1 MTLNASRL
9 MEWPFREVVHAYTD
23 RDSMLYALSLG
34 FGEPPTDERQL
45 CFVYEKDLV
54 AVPTMPIVL
63 GMTDLGFLHD
73 AETGIDLPR
82 MLHGESELEI
92 HAPLPP
98 AGSVLSKMR
107 LVDLVDKGAT
117 KGAFLYFERAISLP
131 GGEAL
136 ATERGCFVLRGNG
149 GFSREQSTVMPRLE
163 GASPRKLPDRAADI
177 VCDLPTGSRA
187 ALLYRLTND
196 RNPLHADPDV
206 ARAAGFDRPILHG
219 SCAYGMAGHA
229 ILKTVCDYDPV
240 RFRGLAVRFTSPT
253 FPGETIRTEIWR
265 SSTEEVTF
273 RCTALER
280 NLVVLDQGRAKV
292 AGRLAPASAARGE
305 ST

>member
-9 MEWPFREVVHAYTD
+9 MEWPFRDVVHSYSD

-45 CFVYEKDLV
+45 RFVYEKALV

-73 AETGIDLPR
+73 AEIGIDLPR
-82 MLHGESELEI
+82 MLHGESALEI

-98 AGSVLSKMR
+98 AGSVFSKMR
-107 LVDLVDKGAT
+107 LVDLVDKGAN
-117 KGAFLYFERAISLP
+117 KGAFLHFERAIFLP
-131 GGEAL
+131 GGDAL

-149 GFSREQSTVMPRLE
+149 GFAKEQPSTPRSE
-163 GASPRKLPDRAADI
+163 GVSPRKAPDRAADI
-177 VCDLPTGSRA
+177 VCDLPTSSRA

-196 RNPLHADPDV
+196 RNPLHADPDI

-219 SCAYGMAGHA
+219 SCVYGIAGHA
-229 ILKTVCDYDPV
+229 ILKTVCGYDPLRV
-240 RFRGLAVRFTSPT
+240 GGLAVRFTSPV
-253 FPGETIRTEIWR
+253 FPGETIRTEIWH

-273 RCTALER
+273 RCTAVER

-292 AGRLAPASAARGE
+292 GGPVAPALVTEDQDA
-305 ST
+305 

>member
-9 MEWPFREVVHAYTD
+9 MEWPFREVVHSYSD

-34 FGEPPTDERQL
+34 FGDPPTDERQL
-45 CFVYEKDLV
+45 RFVYEKALL

-73 AETGIDLPR
+73 TEIGIDLPR
-82 MLHGESELEI
+82 MLHGESALEI

-107 LVDLVDKGAT
+107 LVDLVDKGAN
-117 KGAFLYFERAISLP
+117 KGAFLHFERAISLP
-131 GGEAL
+131 GGAPL

-149 GFSREQSTVMPRLE
+149 GFTKEQSSSTARPE
-163 GASPRKLPDRAADI
+163 GASPRKGPDRAAEF
-177 VCDLPTGSRA
+177 VCDLPTSARA
-187 ALLYRLTND
+187 ALLYRLNND

-219 SCAYGMAGHA
+219 SCVYGIAGHA
-229 ILKTVCDYDPV
+229 ILKAICDYDPL
-240 RFRGLAVRFTSPT
+240 RFGGLAVRFTSPT

-265 SSTEEVTF
+265 SSSEEVTF
-273 RCTALER
+273 RCTAVER

-292 AGRLAPASAARGE
+292 AGAVSPTFAKKAQNA
-305 ST
+305 

>member
-9 MEWPFREVVHAYTD
+9 MGWPFREVVHAYSD
-23 RDSMLYALSLG
+23 RDTMLYALSLG
-34 FGEPPTDERQL
+34 FGEPATDEKQL
-45 CFVYEKDLV
+45 RFVYEKALV

-73 AETGIDLPR
+73 PEVGIDLSR

-92 HAPLPP
+92 HAPLPA

-107 LVDLVDKGAT
+107 LVDLVDKDAK
-117 KGAFLYFERAISLP
+117 KGAFLYFERTISLP
-131 GGEAL
+131 GGDAL

-149 GFSREQSTVMPRLE
+149 GFSKELSATPPRPE
-163 GASPRKLPDRAADI
+163 GASPRKPPDRPADI
-177 VCDLPTGSRA
+177 VCDLPTSSRA

-196 RNPLHADPDV
+196 RNPLHVDPDV

-219 SCAYGMAGHA
+219 SCAYGIAGHA
-229 ILKTVCDYDPV
+229 ILKTICDYDPH
-240 RFRGLAVRFTSPT
+240 RFGGLAVRFMSPT

-265 SSTEEVTF
+265 SSTEEVAF
-273 RCTALER
+273 RCTAVER

-292 AGRLAPASAARGE
+292 AGPVAPTTMLEGQNP
-305 ST
+305 

>member
-1 MTLNASRL
+1 
-9 MEWPFREVVHAYTD
+9 
-23 RDSMLYALSLG
+23 
-34 FGEPPTDERQL
+34 
-45 CFVYEKDLV
+45 
-54 AVPTMPIVL
+54 
-63 GMTDLGFLHD
+63 
-73 AETGIDLPR
+73 
-82 MLHGESELEI
+82 
-92 HAPLPP
+92 
-98 AGSVLSKMR
+98 
-107 LVDLVDKGAT
+107 
-117 KGAFLYFERAISLP
+117 
-131 GGEAL
+131 
-136 ATERGCFVLRGNG
+136 VLRGNG
-149 GFSREQSTVMPRLE
+149 GFSNEQSIATLRPE
-163 GASPRKLPDRAADI
+163 GVSSRKPPDRAADI
-177 VCDLPTGSRA
+177 VCDLPTSSRA

-229 ILKTVCDYDPV
+229 ILKTVCDYDPLL
-240 RFRGLAVRFTSPT
+240 FGGLAVRFTSPT

-292 AGRLAPASAARGE
+292 AGRLAPGSDARGE

>member
-9 MEWPFREVVHAYTD
+9 MGWPFREVAHAYSD

-45 CFVYEKDLV
+45 RFVYEKDLV

-73 AETGIDLPR
+73 AEIGIDLPR
-82 MLHGESELEI
+82 MLHGESELQI

-98 AGSVLSKMR
+98 TGSVISKMR
-107 LVDLVDKGAT
+107 LVDLVDKGAK
-117 KGAFLYFERAISLP
+117 KGAFLYFERAISIP
-131 GGEAL
+131 GGDAL

-149 GFSREQSTVMPRLE
+149 GFSNEQSMATPGPE
-163 GASPRKLPDRAADI
+163 GVSPRKPPDRAADI
-177 VCDLPTGSRA
+177 VCDLPTSSRA

-219 SCAYGMAGHA
+219 SCAYGIAGHA
-229 ILKTVCDYDPV
+229 ILKTVCDYDQ
-240 RFRGLAVRFTSPT
+240 RLFGGLAVRFTSPT
-253 FPGETIRTEIWR
+253 FPGDTIRTEVWR

-292 AGRLAPASAARGE
+292 AGRLAPTPATKGYSA
-305 ST
+305 

>member
-1 MTLNASRL
+1 MGLNASRL
-9 MEWPFREVVHAYTD
+9 MSWPFREVVHAYSD

-34 FGEPPTDERQL
+34 FAKPPTDERQL
-45 CFVYEKDLV
+45 RFVYEKDLM

-73 AETGIDLPR
+73 AEIGIDLPK

-92 HAPLPP
+92 RAPLPP

-117 KGAFLYFERAISLP
+117 KGALLHFERAISLP
-131 GGEAL
+131 DGEVL

-149 GFSREQSTVMPRLE
+149 GFSKEHSTVTPRQE
-163 GASPRKLPDRAADI
+163 GASSRKAPDRAADI
-177 VCDLPTGSRA
+177 VCDLPTSNRA
-187 ALLYRLTND
+187 ALLYRLNND

-229 ILKTVCDYDPV
+229 ILKTICDYDPF
-240 RFRGLAVRFTSPT
+240 RFGGLAVRFTSPI

-273 RCTALER
+273 RCTVLER
-280 NLVVLDQGRAKV
+280 NVVVLDQGRARV
-292 AGRLAPASAARGE
+292 RGALAPSATARGE
-305 ST
+305 SA

>member
-9 MEWPFREVVHAYTD
+9 MAWPFRDVDHAYSD

-45 CFVYEKDLV
+45 RFVYEKALV

-73 AETGIDLPR
+73 TEIGIDLPK
-82 MLHGESELEI
+82 MLHGESALEI

-98 AGSVLSKMR
+98 AGSVRSKLR
-107 LVDLVDKGAT
+107 LLDLVDKGAN
-117 KGAFLYFERAISLP
+117 KGAYLHFERAISLS
-131 GGEAL
+131 GGEPL

-149 GFSREQSTVMPRLE
+149 GFTKEQ
-163 GASPRKLPDRAADI
+163 ASSPARSKGGPPPKVPDQAADF
-177 VCDLPTGSRA
+177 VCDLPTSTRA

-219 SCAYGMAGHA
+219 SCLYGVAGHA
-229 ILKTVCDYDPV
+229 ILKTICDYDPL
-240 RFRGLAVRFTSPT
+240 RFGGLAVRFTSPT

-265 SSTEEVTF
+265 SSPDEVTF
-273 RCTALER
+273 RCTAVER
-280 NLVVLDQGRAKV
+280 NLVVLDHGRAKV
-292 AGRLAPASAARGE
+292 AGAVSPTFAKKGQNA
-305 ST
+305 

>member
-9 MEWPFREVVHAYTD
+9 MTWPFREVVHDYSD

-34 FGEPPTDERQL
+34 FGEPPADERQL
-45 CFVYEKDLV
+45 RFVYEKDLV

-63 GMTDLGFLHD
+63 GMTDLGFLRD
-73 AETGIDLPR
+73 AEIGIDLPR

-117 KGAFLYFERAISLP
+117 KGAFLHFERAISLP

-149 GFSREQSTVMPRLE
+149 GFSKEHSIETPRRQ
-163 GASPRKLPDRAADI
+163 ATWSSKAPDRAADI
-177 VCDLPTGSRA
+177 VCDLPTSNRA
-187 ALLYRLTND
+187 ALLYRLNND
-196 RNPLHADPDV
+196 RNPLHADPNV

-229 ILKTVCDYDPV
+229 ILKEICDYDPL

-253 FPGETIRTEIWR
+253 FPGETIRTEIWW
-265 SSTEEVTF
+265 SSAEEVTF

-280 NLVVLDQGRAKV
+280 NLVVLDQGRANV
-292 AGRLAPASAARGE
+292 VGRLVLVAAAKGE
-305 ST
+305 SV

>member
-9 MEWPFREVVHAYTD
+9 MGWPFREVVHAYSD

-45 CFVYEKDLV
+45 RFVYEKALL

-73 AETGIDLPR
+73 AEVGIDLPK

-92 HAPLPP
+92 HAPLPA
-98 AGSVLSKMR
+98 AGSVLSKMK
-107 LVDLVDKGAT
+107 LVDLVDKGAK

-131 GGEAL
+131 GGDAL

-149 GFSREQSTVMPRLE
+149 GFSKEPSAAPPRPE
-163 GASPRKLPDRAADI
+163 AVPPRKPPDRPADI
-177 VCDLPTGSRA
+177 VCDLPTSSRA

-196 RNPLHADPDV
+196 RNPLHVDPDM

-219 SCAYGMAGHA
+219 SCAYGIAGHA
-229 ILKTVCDYDPV
+229 ILKTICDYDPR
-240 RFRGLAVRFTSPT
+240 RFGRLAVRFTSPT

-265 SSTEEVTF
+265 SSTEEVAF
-273 RCTALER
+273 RCTAVER
-280 NLVVLDQGRAKV
+280 DLVVLDQGRAKV
-292 AGRLAPASAARGE
+292 NV
-305 ST
+305 

>member
-1 MTLNASRL
+1 MTLNAARL
-9 MEWPFREVVHAYTD
+9 MGWPFREVVHAYSD

-34 FGEPPTDERQL
+34 FGEPPMDERQL
-45 CFVYEKDLV
+45 RFVYEKALL

-73 AETGIDLPR
+73 AEIGIDLPR

-92 HAPLPP
+92 HAQLPP
-98 AGSVLSKMR
+98 AGRVLSKMR
-107 LVDLVDKGAT
+107 LVDLVDKGAN
-117 KGAFLYFERAISLP
+117 KGAFLHFERAISLP
-131 GGEAL
+131 DGDGL

-149 GFSREQSTVMPRLE
+149 GFSKEPSTATALLE
-163 GASPRKLPDRAADI
+163 GVSSRKAPDRSADI
-177 VCDLPTGSRA
+177 VCDLPTSSRA

-219 SCAYGMAGHA
+219 SCVYGIAGHA
-229 ILKTVCDYDPV
+229 ILKTVCDYDP
-240 RFRGLAVRFTSPT
+240 FRLGGLAVRFTSPA

-265 SSTEEVTF
+265 SSNEDVTF
-273 RCTALER
+273 RCTAVER
-280 NLVVLDQGRAKV
+280 NLVVLDHGRAKV
-292 AGRLAPASAARGE
+292 AGAVSPVFAKAQSA
-305 ST
+305 

>member
-9 MEWPFREVVHAYTD
+9 MGWPFREVLHAYSD

-45 CFVYEKDLV
+45 RFVYEKDLV

-63 GMTDLGFLHD
+63 GMTDLGFLRD
-73 AETGIDLPR
+73 AEIGIDLPR

-92 HAPLPP
+92 HAPLPST
-98 AGSVLSKMR
+98 GSVISKMR
-107 LVDLVDKGAT
+107 LVDLVDNGAK
-117 KGAFLYFERAISLP
+117 KGAFLHFERAISLP
-131 GGEAL
+131 SGDAV

-149 GFSREQSTVMPRLE
+149 GFSNGQSTTLRSE
-163 GASPRKLPDRAADI
+163 GVSSRKPPDRAADI
-177 VCDLPTGSRA
+177 VCDLPTSSRA

-219 SCAYGMAGHA
+219 SCADGMAGHA
-229 ILKTVCDYDPV
+229 ILKTVCGYDPLL
-240 RFRGLAVRFTSPT
+240 FGGLRVRFTSPT
-253 FPGETIRTEIWR
+253 FPGDTIRTEIWR

-280 NLVVLDQGRAKV
+280 NVVVLDQGRAKV
-292 AGRLAPASAARGE
+292 AAPIGPAFIREGQNA
-305 ST
+305 